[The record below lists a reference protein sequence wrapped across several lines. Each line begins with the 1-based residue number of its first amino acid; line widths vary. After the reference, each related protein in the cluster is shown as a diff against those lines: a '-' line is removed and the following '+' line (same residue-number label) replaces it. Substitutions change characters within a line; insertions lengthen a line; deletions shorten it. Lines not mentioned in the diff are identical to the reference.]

1 MSKYILKKVLR
12 AVRSVFLNSA
22 ELSNLEGRLEE
33 MQAAIGRIELRQIKM
48 MRPNE
53 IENAEFKVFSQWG
66 EDGIIQYLLDHVPI
80 KNKVFIEIGVQDYK
94 ESNTR
99 FLLKNNNWEG
109 VLIDASKEDIQS
121 IKDDVTYW
129 KYSIN
134 AIHSF
139 ITRENINEVIQAA
152 DVPFNVGL
160 LSIDIDGNDYWVW
173 DAIECISPVIVI
185 CEYNNLFGPDLKVTV
200 PYKSDFERSDAHYSN
215 LYYGASISALQL
227 LAKNKGYILVGSNSV
242 GTNIFFVRNDMSEF
256 INSKTVSDTYVKCN
270 VRESRSKS
278 GELTFLSKKEAL
290 KEINECTLHDLEAG
304 KIRRVKSL
312 FVDN

>member
-1 MSKYILKKVLR
+1 MCRTI
-12 AVRSVFLNSA
+12 
-22 ELSNLEGRLEE
+22 
-33 MQAAIGRIELRQIKM
+33 
-48 MRPNE
+48 
-53 IENAEFKVFSQWG
+53 
-66 EDGIIQYLLDHVPI
+66 
-80 KNKVFIEIGVQDYK
+80 K

-121 IKDDVTYW
+121 IKDDATYW

-139 ITRENINEVIQAA
+139 ISRENINEVIEAT
-152 DVPFNVGL
+152 DVPFNIGL

-200 PYKSDFERSDAHYSN
+200 PYKSDFERSNAHYSN

-227 LAKNKGYILVGSNSV
+227 LAENKGYILVGSNSV
-242 GTNIFFVRNDMSEF
+242 GTNLFFVRNDMSKF

-278 GELTFLSKKEAL
+278 GKLTFLSKKEAL
-290 KEINECTLHDLEAG
+290 KEINECALHDFETG
-304 KIRRVKSL
+304 KTRRVENL
-312 FVDN
+312 FVEN